1 MTDPQPRWPSIGEFA
16 LFGTA
21 WLVDAVSEVVTN
33 INLDG
38 LDYLYALV
46 FMFVS
51 IIAVVLIFPSES
63 LLNARSVLAT
73 QNDSDIEI

>member
-1 MTDPQPRWPSIGEFA
+1 
-16 LFGTA
+16 
-21 WLVDAVSEVVTN
+21 
-33 INLDG
+33 
-38 LDYLYALV
+38 
-46 FMFVS
+46 MFVS